1 MFLSQELLFD
11 TIVDTK
17 NIFVTIRTSLILHNY
32 KNASG
37 EQQILLRISCNGTE
51 RLPLGLYINP
61 KDWNKKKQLALES
74 SQELID
80 LNLTLKRE
88 LGKIN
93 DLQIFYRLSDIRPS
107 IERVVRDYQ
116 SNLGFQDFNVFFKR
130 ILDERKPTINKS
142 TYAKEQAIHNK
153 LKAFRRKIPFSD
165 IDRKFF
171 FDFRNHLASIG
182 NEKTTRNGNVKVLKK
197 YLRYA
202 VKFGVKLNIDLEDI
216 TAGPTKGQKNYLN
229 KDEIKLLYDYYTSSF
244 ITKSK
249 QICLGY
255 FLTSCFTGLRISDI
269 LNQKRETLLNGY
281 FQFTHVKTGKYQ
293 NMELNNKAIEI
304 INHCDELFIKF
315 YSAGHIRRTVKDI
328 AAFVGI
334 TKDIDYH
341 TSRHSFGTNAIIVGI
356 DKYKLQHLMNHSD
369 IKETEVYIH
378 LAAHEQNTKADLLDN
393 LW

>member
-1 MFLSQELLFD
+1 M
-11 TIVDTK
+11 
-17 NIFVTIRTSLILHNY
+17 TIRTSLILHNY

-51 RLPLGLYINP
+51 RLPLGIYINR
-61 KDWNKKKQLALES
+61 KDWDKNKQLAIEN
-74 SQELID
+74 SQEQID
-80 LNLTLKRE
+80 LNLILKRE
-88 LGKIN
+88 LAKIN

-107 IERVVRDYQ
+107 VERVVKDYQ
-116 SNLGFQDFNVFFKR
+116 NNLGFRDFVSFFYR
-130 ILDERKPTINKS
+130 ILNERKATIKKS
-142 TYAKEQAIHNK
+142 TFDKEQTIYNK
-153 LKAFRRKIPFSD
+153 LKDFRNKIPFSE

-171 FDFRNHLASIG
+171 FDFRNHLAAIG

-202 VKFGVKLNIDLEDI
+202 VKFGVKLNIDLEDVI
-216 TAGPTKGQKNYLN
+216 SGPTKGQKNYLN
-229 KDEIKLLYDYYTSSF
+229 KDEIKMLFDYYTSSF
-244 ITKSK
+244 ITKNK

-269 LNQKRETLLNGY
+269 LNQKREILLNGY

-304 INHCDELFIKF
+304 IKHCDELFIKF
-315 YSAGHIRRTVKDI
+315 YSPNHIRKTVKEI

-334 TKDIDYH
+334 TKNIDYH

-356 DKYKLQHLMNHSD
+356 DKFKLQHLMNHSD